1 MNSIQTIRMIARFE
15 MKTLLRSWFFRIF
28 AGLSIIGLGI
38 FNVAV
43 FVESTNAPWLYRA
56 IPASIPYANLIILN
70 LGQAIVAVF
79 LASEFLKQDRK
90 NDTVEVIY
98 ARSMTNSQYII
109 GKALG
114 ILSVF
119 IFLNLV
125 ILIFGMGFSFLSA
138 DSAKGLGEFFLYPI
152 LISIPTLV
160 FILGLSFFL
169 MTILKNQAITFII
182 LLGYIAVSIFYLSD
196 KAYHLFDYIAYRIP
210 MMNSMIG
217 GFGNLYEIVIHRSI
231 YLLIGIGLI
240 LFTVFKLQRLPQS
253 NHYKYFP
260 LILGLLFTFSGV
272 YLGFKYVKIKE
283 DAITQKKQ
291 FVQLNNQNV
300 LSPRVHIQEC
310 NLNLTHLEK
319 KIQVQADLIIINKN
333 KKPIDTLVFSLN
345 PDLIIEKITFNT
357 NEVYFKREL
366 HLVKI
371 KTPDLINPGSEN
383 HISFYYQGSINE
395 NTYSLDKNLDE
406 YKDYFPMEMFKA
418 RKRFA
423 YLQKDFVC
431 LTSEALWYPL
441 SGVTYSTE
449 KPAYH
454 HTDFTNYKLHVKTSD
469 DLVAVSQGEVKD
481 LGNGEF
487 SFANDAALPQISL
500 LIADYEKRSV
510 TVDSVEYSI
519 YSTKGNDFYLS
530 HFTEFKDTMP
540 AIIRELRDEYETL
553 LNLKYGF
560 KRFSFAEVP
569 VHFALDKHVWSVT
582 SNAVQPEIIFYPEKG
597 VIMEET
603 DFRNR
608 RKGFEKRMKENNEEV
623 SPEELQC
630 RIFKRFIRG
639 NLMAPPTEWYQ
650 FSEVVDKYTYSLIPN
665 YYSFITQLESED
677 WPVLNLALEVYLRER
692 NVNNVSSSRWF
703 FRGISKGEKINL
715 ELKQSNLSDLIKNG
729 VEKEKE
735 NRENGDPLTINDL
748 ILAKGDYLF
757 SLFRARYGDYE
768 FNKVLN
774 DLIKQNQHKAFSVDD
789 FESQIKAQLEDSI
802 NKKSFLKNPIKY
814 KYIDSIKNEIDRWYT
829 STQLPG
835 FLIKDLQTYKVLD
848 GEYTKYQVRF
858 KIANPENIDGIITMN
873 IDLDDKSNSR
883 SFTSDAP
890 EQPDYTRKIY
900 IPGKSAKEIGIIFPT
915 EPTRMNIFTSI
926 SENLPN
932 NLIYEFTGFDDL
944 KKVAILDGIKEY
956 PLFDDIAGT
965 NEFVVDNEDDN
976 FSFIQ
981 ESNESYLKSI
991 INKDKKDR
999 YKYSGIHFWNP
1010 PSEWK
1015 PVLRSGFYGKYVRS
1029 GMYTRSGDGTRISQW
1044 KPELPSGAYYDVYCN
1059 IVKIDIE
1066 WNQEKRKSNYNFKIY
1081 HDDGMDEITLSDEE
1095 IDVGWNYMGTFY
1107 ISPENA
1113 KVELTNKSIGKMVFA
1128 DAIKWIKND

>member
-1 MNSIQTIRMIARFE
+1 MKSIQTIKMIARFE

-38 FNVAV
+38 FNVLV

-56 IPASIPYANLIILN
+56 IPAAIPYANLIILN
-70 LGQAIVAVF
+70 VGQAIVAVF
-79 LASEFLKQDRK
+79 LASEFLKQDRR

-119 IFLNLV
+119 IFLNLI
-125 ILIFGMGFSFLSA
+125 ILIFGMGFSFLSS

-152 LISIPTLV
+152 FISIPTLV
-160 FILGLSFFL
+160 FILGLSFYL
-169 MTILKNQAITFII
+169 MTILKNQAITFIL
-182 LLGYIAVSIFYLSD
+182 LLGYIALSIFYLNE
-196 KAYHLFDYIAYRIP
+196 KYYHLFDYIAYHVP
-210 MMNSMIG
+210 MMNSRIG

-253 NHYKYFP
+253 NNYKYFP
-260 LILGLLFTFSGV
+260 LILGILFTLSGI
-272 YLGFKYVKIKE
+272 YLGYQYIQLKE
-283 DAITQKKQ
+283 ENINQKKNIIA
-291 FVQLNNQNV
+291 LNNKYV
-300 LSPRVHIQEC
+300 LSPRVKIDDCEI
-310 NLNLTHLEK
+310 NLTHIEK
-319 KIQVQADLIIINKN
+319 KIEVIAELGITNN
-333 KKPIDTLVFSLN
+333 NTFPLDTIVFSLN
-345 PDLIIEKITFNT
+345 PELKLSKITINKKEVEFEREIHLIKIISPERFNP
-357 NEVYFKREL
+357 KKSK
-366 HLVKI
+366 KI
-371 KTPDLINPGSEN
+371 A
-383 HISFYYQGSINE
+383 FYYEGSINE
-395 NTYSLDKNLDE
+395 NIQLLDQNLDE

-423 YLQKDFVC
+423 YLQKEFVC
-431 LTSEALWYPL
+431 LTSESLWYPT

-454 HTDFTNYKLHVKTSD
+454 HTDFTNYKLHVKTSE
-469 DLVAVSQGEVKD
+469 DLLAVSQGKVKEIEK
-481 LGNGEF
+481 GEF
-487 SFANDAALPQISL
+487 EFTNEAPLPKISL
-500 LIADYEKRSV
+500 LIADYDKRSIV
-510 TVDSVEYSI
+510 VDSVEYSI
-519 YSTKGNDFYLS
+519 YSTKGNDFYLD

-553 LNLKYGF
+553 LDLKYGF
-560 KRFSFAEVP
+560 NRFTFAEVP

-582 SNAVQPEIIFYPEKG
+582 SDAVQPEIIFYPEKG

-623 SPEELQC
+623 SPVELQC

-665 YYSFITQLESED
+665 YYSFITQIESED

-692 NVNNVSSSRWF
+692 NVNNVSSFRWF

-729 VEKEKE
+729 VKEGNE
-735 NRENGDPLTINDL
+735 EREDGDPLTINDL

-757 SLFRARYGDYE
+757 SLLRSRYGDDE
-768 FNKVLN
+768 FNKILN
-774 DLIKQNQHKAFSVDD
+774 ELISSNQHKLFSFDEL
-789 FESQIKAQLEDSI
+789 ESQIKYQF
-802 NKKSFLKNPIKY
+802 N
-814 KYIDSIKNEIDRWYT
+814 DSIKTEIDRWYT
-829 STQLPG
+829 DKQLPG
-835 FLIKDLQTYKVLD
+835 FIIKDLQTYKVLD
-848 GEYTKYQVRF
+848 GEYTKYQVKF
-858 KIANPENIDGIITMN
+858 KIANPEDIDGIITMN

-883 SFTSDAP
+883 SFTSEGP
-890 EQPDYTRKIY
+890 EQPDYSRKIY
-900 IPGKSAKEIGIIFPT
+900 IPGKSAREIGIIFPT
-915 EPTRMNIFTSI
+915 EPTRMNIFTNI

-932 NLIYEFTGFDDL
+932 NLIYEFTGFDEL
-944 KKVAILDGIKEY
+944 KKVAILDEIKEF
-956 PLFDDIAGT
+956 PLFDNVAGE
-965 NEFVVDNEDDN
+965 NEIIVDNEDNN
-976 FSFIQ
+976 FTYIQ

-991 INKDKKDR
+991 INKTKEDR

-1029 GMYTRSGDGTRISQW
+1029 GMYTRSGDGSRIAQW
-1044 KPELPSGAYYDVYCN
+1044 NPELPEGAYYDVYCN

-1066 WNQEKRKSNYNFKIY
+1066 WNQEKRKSNYNFRIY
-1081 HDDGMDEITLSDEE
+1081 HDDGMEEITLSDEE
-1095 IDVGWNYMGTFY
+1095 IDIGWNYMGTFY

-1128 DAIKWIKND
+1128 DAIKWVKND